1 MAYLIKSNNCLTAWR
16 DVCQYILTNG
26 DGFNMLVQIE
36 NPLSYSPEQLTEITN
51 SAVISATAVSNVIN
65 TIFPAKLR
73 SRNLN
78 LSNQQFYD
86 KHEQIYLKGKKV
98 HRKNR
103 SRWGTYFL
111 RFTKFGTGSKNQ
123 LQPII
128 DGINNRANNQ
138 KACYIMHV
146 SSIDLDNNTR
156 VIGNPCLQYVQF
168 GVYNNALHLSAVYRN
183 HDFLTKALGNYIGL
197 SKLLEFVCSETNS
210 RIGTVTVQSLHY
222 ELKNKT
228 AVRNCLLNLSW

>member
-1 MAYLIKSNNCLTAWR
+1 MARLIQSANCLTAWR
-16 DVCQYILTNG
+16 DVCRHIIQHG
-26 DGFNMLVQIE
+26 DGFNLLVQIDT
-36 NPLSYSPEQLTEITN
+36 PLGYTQAQLDEITN
-51 SAVISATAVSNVIN
+51 SNLISSAAVSDVIN
-65 TIFPAKLR
+65 TIFPAKFH
-73 SRNLN
+73 SRNLT

-103 SRWGTYFL
+103 SRWGNYFL
-111 RFTKFGTGSKNQ
+111 RFTKFGSNQLNQ

-128 DGINNRANNQ
+128 DGINNRVNDQ

-146 SSIDLDNNTR
+146 SSIDYDNNTR

-168 GVYNNALHLSAVYRN
+168 GVYNGALHLSAVYRN

-197 SKLLEFVCSETNS
+197 SKLLEFVCSETGS
-210 RIGTVTVQSLHY
+210 IVGTVTCQSLHY
-222 ELKNKT
+222 EMRQIKKVET
-228 AVRNCLLNLSW
+228 CLNNLTW